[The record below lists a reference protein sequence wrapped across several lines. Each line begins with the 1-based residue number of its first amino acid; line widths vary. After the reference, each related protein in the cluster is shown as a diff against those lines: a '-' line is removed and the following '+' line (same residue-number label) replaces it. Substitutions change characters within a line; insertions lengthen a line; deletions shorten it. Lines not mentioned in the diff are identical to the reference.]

1 MNTFAHTIT
10 VGLSQV
16 STLTNTRISALVPDA
31 EPNYLRLYAWGS
43 AEKISDRDSEI
54 SIEIPPGFYFFIVAN
69 VELDP
74 IALQLG
80 LDTIPTDTL
89 ILRCEVAN

>member
-1 MNTFAHTIT
+1 MQFLSYRKGAKRNRASRC
-10 VGLSQV
+10 VWDGGL
-16 STLTNTRISALVPDA
+16 
-31 EPNYLRLYAWGS
+31 GS

-54 SIEIPPGFYFFIVAN
+54 SIKIPPGFYFLIVAN
-69 VELDP
+69 VKLDP

-89 ILRCEVAN
+89 ILRCEAAN